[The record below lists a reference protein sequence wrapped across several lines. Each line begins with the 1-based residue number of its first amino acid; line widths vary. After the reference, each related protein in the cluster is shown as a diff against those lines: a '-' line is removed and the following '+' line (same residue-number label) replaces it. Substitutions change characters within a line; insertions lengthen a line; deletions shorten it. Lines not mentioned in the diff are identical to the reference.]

1 VPHKG
6 GIQNFDVQVQVSSA
20 AGSPPV
26 YPQVAVRLYTNGGA
40 PITSSAN
47 GTTISAVVAE
57 LSSLVPGGSSRAL
70 VTAISSLGTTNE
82 LVFKPGDPPRNR
94 AFRMEITVTPYAGA
108 QFSQPATDTNPGN
121 DVINFWLMRAC

>member
-1 VPHKG
+1 PC

-40 PITSSAN
+40 PITSSAS

-57 LSSLVPGGSSRAL
+57 LSTLASGGSSRAL
-70 VTAISSLGTTNE
+70 VTAIGSLGTSAE
-82 LVFKPGDPPRNR
+82 LASKPGDLPRNR
-94 AFRMEITVTPYAGA
+94 AFRVEITVTPYTDA
-108 QFSQPATDTNPGN
+108 QFSQPATDANPGN
-121 DVINFWLMRAC
+121 NVINFWLMRAC